1 MFAMP
6 LSQNLRKLIEVNA
19 PLWAGEAEII
29 RTYWT
34 SPVRARETDKLWLKR
49 QCWKEYAGLGDSEGT
64 TPGMVGDLEVKLRRL
79 VPRLD
84 LDLDRHD
91 LYELLE
97 KVFVEYR
104 HYCLFADIYDTLLDP
119 GESKLNANKLEPW
132 PEEVALASRRVAV
145 KKSSPK
151 LGWRATDFTEGGY
164 CTMYSEG
171 AKLKGKPGL
180 DGKIGSACQKVY
192 DDEYGHM
199 MHGIVGIDDVGL
211 AKGDWDELTELTL
224 EQLRLRIYMR
234 NAEFSHPLSERRVK
248 EILAGKIEPIRFDY
262 AKAETYLDEARHGL
276 AAE

>member
-1 MFAMP
+1 MAI
-6 LSQNLRKLIEVNA
+6 SQNLRKLIEVNA

-34 SPVRARETDKLWLKR
+34 SPVRTRATDKLWLER
-49 QCWKEYAGLGDSEGT
+49 QCWKEYAGLGDSEGET
-64 TPGMVGDLEVKLRRL
+64 MGMVSDLEVKLKRM

-84 LDLDRHD
+84 VDLDRHD

-104 HYCLFADIYDTLLDP
+104 HYTLFADIYDTMLDP

-145 KKSSPK
+145 KKSNPK

-171 AKLKGKPGL
+171 AKLKGRPGL
-180 DGKIGSACQKVY
+180 DGQIGRACQRVY

-199 MHGIVGIDDVGL
+199 MHGIVGIDDAGL
-211 AKGDWDELTELTL
+211 AKSDWDELTQLTL
-224 EQLRLRIYMR
+224 EQLRLRILMR
-234 NAEFSHPLSERRVK
+234 NAQFSHPLSKERIND
-248 EILAGKIEPIRFDY
+248 ILAGKIEPIKFDF
-262 AKAETYLDEARHGL
+262 AKAESYLEESHAA